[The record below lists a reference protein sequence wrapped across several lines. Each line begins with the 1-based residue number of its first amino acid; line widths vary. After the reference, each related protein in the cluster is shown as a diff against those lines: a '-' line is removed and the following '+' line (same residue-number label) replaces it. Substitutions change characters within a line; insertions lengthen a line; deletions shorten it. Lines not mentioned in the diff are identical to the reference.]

1 MSEELKNKFRR
12 AIEEAWNNGNTD
24 AWAEVY
30 AADYVHHRPP
40 FADIE
45 GLEAGKQDVVDT
57 FTTFSDNEFTIH
69 EIVMEGN
76 TSVIRYTWRAKH
88 PGQSSDIPNS
98 STGKEVTMMGC
109 AVSHWANGKV
119 IEEWEFSD
127 YLGYN
132 TQLGVIPP
140 IE

>member
-12 AIEEAWNNGNTD
+12 VNEEAWNKGNTD
-24 AWAEVY
+24 SMDEVY
-30 AADYVHHRPP
+30 AADFIYHRPP

-45 GLEAGKQDVVDT
+45 GLEANKQDAADT
-57 FTTFSDNEFTIH
+57 FAAFSDIEFTIH
-69 EIVMEGN
+69 EMVMEGN
-76 TSVIRYTWRAKH
+76 TTFTRFTWRAKH
-88 PGQSSDIPNS
+88 KGQYP
-98 STGKEVTMMGC
+98 STSKEVTLVGC

-127 YLGYN
+127 YLGYY